1 MLATVSDP
9 LAAKA
14 EVPPAQYL
22 YAVIE
27 CGAEPAFGWAGIDG
41 AEIRAL
47 RDGRLAAVVSDAPKG
62 KLRPERRRLAAHHET
77 LKRLR
82 NEFVVLPVAFG
93 LVAESPAAAQQILVR
108 NREAFQEQI
117 RRVAGKVEMGL
128 RASWDVP
135 NIFEYFVETH
145 AELRELRDQV
155 FRGRQPTKDE
165 MIEVGRTFDR
175 LLGEHRAA
183 CIQTVTLALRP
194 HCFELKENKPR
205 NEQEIMNLAFLIGE
219 DAQSEFEA
227 GVVEAARRFDNRFAF
242 DFNGPWLPYNFVEL
256 NLEI

>member
-1 MLATVSDP
+1 MLETVSDP
-9 LAAKA
+9 LAAKP
-14 EVPPAQYL
+14 EVPRGQYL

-27 CGAEPAFGWAGIDG
+27 CDKEPVFGWAGIAG
-41 AEIRAL
+41 AAIRTV

-82 NEFVVLPVAFG
+82 KEFVVLPVAFG
-93 LVAESPAAAQQILVR
+93 LVAENSAAVRQILVR

-155 FRGRQPTKDE
+155 FQGRQPTKDE
-165 MIEVGRTFDR
+165 LIEVGRTFDR

-183 CIQTVTLALRP
+183 CIQTVTQALRP
-194 HCFELKENKPR
+194 RYFEVKENKPR
-205 NEQEIMNLAFLIGE
+205 NEQEIMNLALLIGE
-219 DAQSEFEA
+219 DGQADFEA
-227 GVVEAARRFDNRFAF
+227 GVVEAARRFDNRFSF
-242 DFNGPWLPYNFVEL
+242 DFNGPWLPHNFVEL
-256 NLEI
+256 NLEM